1 MRAGVYGLRVDYGV
15 GSARPKNK
23 RDRTALRNVTLE
35 VSGGRV
41 VALAGGDGA
50 GKTSLLRA
58 LIGLVAPTV
67 GEVRRPEGDAIGYLP
82 ASSGVYPDLTVDEN
96 LSFAAAAH
104 GVRGENYKRV
114 GVELLER
121 TGLGRSHG
129 TLGGALS
136 GGMRQK
142 LGVAMALVHRPD
154 LLVLDE
160 PSTGVDPVS
169 RKELWRLIV
178 EAAAGGAGVL
188 FATTYLDE
196 AGRSDFACVLD
207 EGSVLLQGSPRELT
221 SSRGGSFSE
230 MGDRPDTPYVWRR
243 GRNWRVWTP
252 DDTVRAG
259 ARRVTPD
266 LEDAVVVAALRKRE
280 RAPV

>member
-1 MRAGVYGLRVDYGV
+1 MKAGVYGLRVDYGV
-15 GSARPKNK
+15 GSAGPKNK
-23 RDRTALRNVTLE
+23 RERTALRNVTLE
-35 VSGGRV
+35 VDQGQV

-67 GEVRRPEGDAIGYLP
+67 GEVRRPDGDAIGYLP

-104 GVRGENYKRV
+104 GVRGEDYKRV

-121 TGLGRSHG
+121 TGLGRSRG
-129 TLGGALS
+129 TLGGELS

-169 RKELWRLIV
+169 RKGLWRLIG

-207 EGSVLLQGSPRELT
+207 EGSVLLQGSPQELT
-221 SSRGGSFSE
+221 SSSGGSFSE
-230 MGDRPDTPYVWRR
+230 MSDRPDTPYTWRR
-243 GRNWRVWTP
+243 GRSWRGWTP
-252 DDTVRAG
+252 DAPPAG
-259 ARRVTPD
+259 ARRVAPD
-266 LEDAVVVAALRKRE
+266 LEDAVVLAALRKRE
-280 RAPV
+280 GAPV